1 MGPVFMGLLPLRRG
15 SSGSAVIVLQL
26 RLEELGFDPGGIDGN
41 FGPGTERAVRAFQD
55 INALTVDGVVGD
67 TTAAAL
73 NFDPDAEMPSGFE
86 GVSVTAV
93 SQMFS
98 QHTPLRNIREHLAN
112 VLGALVDSELR
123 DQKMVL
129 MAVSS
134 IRAETEGFKP
144 ISELPSRFNTSEGG
158 LPFDKYDN
166 REDLGNQGPPDGERF
181 KGRGFIQLTGRFNY
195 QKHGEAIGLGNRLV
209 EDPDLAND
217 SEMASKLLASFI
229 KGQQSGIRQ
238 ALDQDDLRQARK
250 LVNGGSHGLDR
261 FTEAYRRGEEVI
273 AGDLELRRA

>member
-1 MGPVFMGLLPLRRG
+1 MGLLPLRRG
-15 SSGSAVIVLQL
+15 SSGTAVIVLQV
-26 RLEELGFDPGGIDGN
+26 RLEELGFDPGGIDGS

-55 INALTVDGVVGD
+55 FNGLTVDGVVGD
-67 TTAAAL
+67 TTSAAL
-73 NFDPDAEMPSGFE
+73 NCDPDAEMPSGFE

-98 QHTPLRNIREHLAN
+98 PHTPLKNIREHLPN

-129 MAVSS
+129 MALSS

-144 ISELPSRFNTSEGG
+144 IGELPSQFNTSEGG
-158 LPFDKYDN
+158 QPFDKYDN
-166 REDLGNQGPPDGERF
+166 RGDLGNEGPPDGERF

-261 FTEAYRRGEEVI
+261 FTEAYRKGEEVI
-273 AGDLELRRA
+273 AEDLELRRA

>member
-1 MGPVFMGLLPLRRG
+1 MGLLPLRRG
-15 SSGSAVIVLQL
+15 SSGTAVMVLQL
-26 RLEELGFDPGGIDGN
+26 RLEELGFDPGGIDGS

-55 INALTVDGVVGD
+55 INGLTADGVVGD

-73 NFDPDAEMPSGFE
+73 NFDPNAEIPSGFP

-98 QHTPLRNIREHLAN
+98 PHTPLKNIREHLSN

-129 MAVSS
+129 MALSS
-134 IRAETEGFKP
+134 IRAETEGFEP
-144 ISELPSRFNTSEGG
+144 ISERQSKFNTSEGG

-166 REDLGNQGPPDGERF
+166 REDLGNQGAPDGERF

-217 SEMASKLLASFI
+217 SGMASKLLASFI

-261 FTEAYRRGEEVI
+261 FTEAYRKGEEVI
-273 AGDLELRRA
+273 AEDLELRRA

>member
-1 MGPVFMGLLPLRRG
+1 M
-15 SSGSAVIVLQL
+15 
-26 RLEELGFDPGGIDGN
+26 
-41 FGPGTERAVRAFQD
+41 
-55 INALTVDGVVGD
+55 GD
-67 TTAAAL
+67 TTSAAL

-98 QHTPLRNIREHLAN
+98 PHTPLKNIREHLPN

-129 MAVSS
+129 MALSS

-144 ISELPSRFNTSEGG
+144 IGELPSQFNTSEGG
-158 LPFDKYDN
+158 QPFDKYDN
-166 REDLGNQGPPDGERF
+166 RGDLGNEGPPDGERF

-261 FTEAYRRGEEVI
+261 FTEAYRKGEEVI
-273 AGDLELRRA
+273 AEDLELRRA